1 MKDLNNNYSLPD
13 NSAARRLPQLS
24 GEDSTFSRMGSVSRL
39 AGRTPGPRL
48 TKSQIVSFLEVAIG
62 IVDKSIIDKK
72 NDGKNDDEV
81 SQGSSDSSPSG
92 NCSGDE
98 LE

>member
-1 MKDLNNNYSLPD
+1 MKDLNDNYSLPD
-13 NSAARRLPQLS
+13 NSAARRLSQLS

-62 IVDKSIIDKK
+62 IIDK
-72 NDGKNDDEV
+72 KNDDEV